1 MPGRFSGR
9 GVDDGEHVG
18 SIDGQAVLTE
28 RAGELPGALER
39 TDRGRRITAR
49 STQAPALQQA
59 ADPDAIIGRMLGVD
73 AIQLGVPVWEATLEA
88 QRSRQLGA
96 RLGSPIGVSGSVEL
110 HESGSESSLGTRPG
124 HRSPRGHRAL
134 TWAAS

>member
-1 MPGRFSGR
+1 MPGRFPGR

-28 RAGELPGALER
+28 RAGQRPGALEGR
-39 TDRGRRITAR
+39 DRGRRITTR
-49 STQAPALQQA
+49 SKQAASLQQA
-59 ADPDAIIGRMLGVD
+59 ADADAIVGRMLGVD

-88 QRSRQLGA
+88 QRSCQLGA

-110 HESGSESSLGTRPG
+110 RESGSESSLGGGRVVVVPEVVE
-124 HRSPRGHRAL
+124 R
-134 TWAAS
+134 